1 MNQRNVLDPSTGAI
15 MVVGGGVAGVQ
26 SALDLAESGFE
37 VYLLE
42 KGPSLGGVMVQLD
55 KTFPT
60 NCDGCQGCR
69 AQHVGMAQLDETI
82 LVNDCSTCIV
92 SHKVLESGR
101 HLNVHV
107 LTMAELESIEGEAGH
122 FQVKVRRKK
131 RNLDWTTTPPTASFG
146 ENEII
151 TLNVGAVIL
160 APGFRV
166 VDPQIFGTFGY
177 GEYPNV
183 ISSLELEAILNPY
196 GPHQGWPLRP
206 SDNKPAKSIAWLQC
220 VGSRDLHEG
229 AHGYC
234 SSVCCM
240 YAIKEALAAKQY
252 DPDLDTAI
260 FFMDMRTFGKE
271 YEDYYTYAKDEAG
284 VRFIRS
290 RIHSIE
296 PAGAGSDNLRL
307 VYTDQNGV
315 TSDEVFDMVVLS
327 VGLESP
333 SDMQSLAGKLNIE
346 LDENGFA
353 AVGDFAPVETS
364 RPGIFAC
371 GACTGP
377 KDVPSS
383 IMEASA
389 ASALSAALLS
399 AARKAPLQSAVYPP
413 EDPIIFERPQVG
425 VFFCL
430 CGAEDGGAVD
440 LANVEAFAKGLPNV
454 VYVSGD
460 VATWGAEAQ
469 TTIAEA
475 IRENRVNRVVVAG
488 CSPRTHEKFFQET
501 MRKAGLNKYLLEFA
515 NFWYQDALVHADQPA
530 LATEKARD
538 LIRMAAAKAVLLE
551 PLADQEHRI
560 AQRAL
565 VVGGGVS
572 GMVAARSLADQGY
585 PVYLVEQSDQLGG
598 YALNLHKTWKGNE
611 VVPYVEGL
619 VQSVSSH
626 PNITLRLSSSLAHVE
641 GYVGN
646 FKSTVQNGSGTE
658 VVEHGVAILATGGK
672 EFQPLEY
679 LYGQDARILTH
690 QELDRRFKAMDP
702 GLRTIQTAVFIQCV
716 GSREPDRPYCSRVC
730 CTHSIESALE
740 LKRIN
745 LELKRI
751 KPDTP
756 DTDIYVFYRD
766 LRTYGDREKLYLEA
780 RRAGVMFF
788 RFSLEAKP
796 QVEAAD
802 GKLKVTVF
810 DSILQKNVSIIADLV
825 TLAPAILPNDV
836 KSVAKF
842 FEVPVGSEGFL
853 CEAHLK
859 MRPVDCDTDGVFLC
873 GLAHYPKSLDE
884 SIVQAMGAA
893 SRAAAFLAKDS
904 VRFTGAVAFTD
915 QFMCSSCGTCVSICP
930 FSAAGFND
938 KGKADISPALCRS
951 CGLCVASCRSG
962 AIHLR
967 GSDDAQIYAMIESI

>member
-1 MNQRNVLDPSTGAI
+1 MNQRSVLDPSTGAI
-15 MVVGGGVAGVQ
+15 LVVGGGVAGVQ

-37 VYLLE
+37 VYLVE

-82 LVNDCSTCIV
+82 PVSDCSTCIV
-92 SHKVLESGR
+92 SHKVVESGR
-101 HLNVHV
+101 HLDVHI
-107 LTMAELESIEGEAGH
+107 LTMAELESVEGEAGN
-122 FQVKVRRKK
+122 FQVKVRRKM

-146 ENEII
+146 DDEII
-151 TLNVGAVIL
+151 ALTVGAIIL

-166 VDPQIFGTFGY
+166 VDPQIFDTFGY

-183 ISSLELEAILNPY
+183 ISSLEFEGILSPY
-196 GPHQGWPLRP
+196 GPHQGLPLRP
-206 SDNKPAKSIAWLQC
+206 SDGKPAKKIAWLQC

-240 YAIKEALAAKQY
+240 YAIKEALAAKQH

-271 YEDYYTYAKDEAG
+271 YEDYYNHAKNEAG

-290 RIHSIE
+290 RIHTVQ
-296 PAGAGSDNLRL
+296 PAGAGSDHLRM
-307 VYTDQNGV
+307 VYTDENGV
-315 TSDEVFDMVVLS
+315 PGDEAFDMVVLS

-333 SDMQSLAGKLNIE
+333 SDMRSLADKLSIE
-346 LDENGFA
+346 LDANGFA
-353 AVGDFAPVETS
+353 AVGDFTPVETS
-364 RPGIFAC
+364 RRGIFAC

-383 IMEASA
+383 ITEASA
-389 ASALSAALLS
+389 ASAASAAMLSAS
-399 AARKAPLQSAVYPP
+399 RKAIPQSSGYPP
-413 EDPIIFERPQVG
+413 EDPIIFERPRVG

-430 CGAEDGGAVD
+430 CGSEGGGAVD
-440 LANVEAFAKGLPNV
+440 LASVEAFVKGLPNV
-454 VYVSGD
+454 VHVSGE
-460 VATWGAEAQ
+460 VGTCGADAQ
-469 TTIAEA
+469 TAIADA
-475 IRENRVNRVVVAG
+475 IREHRVNRVVVAG

-501 MRKAGLNKYLLEFA
+501 LRKAGLNKYLLEFA
-515 NFWYQDALVHADQPA
+515 NIWFQDAWVHADQPA

-551 PLADQEHRI
+551 PLADQEQNI
-560 AQRAL
+560 VQRAL

-572 GMVAARSLADQGY
+572 GMVAARSLADQGF
-585 PVYLVEQSDQLGG
+585 PVCLVEQSSQLGG
-598 YALNLHKTWKGNE
+598 YALNLHKTWRGND
-611 VVPYVEGL
+611 VVPYVEAL

-626 PNITLRLSSSLAHVE
+626 PNITVRLSSSVTHVE

-646 FKSTVQNGSGTE
+646 FKSTIQNGAAAE
-658 VVEHGVAILATGGK
+658 VAEHGVAILATGGK
-672 EFQPLEY
+672 EFQPVEY
-679 LYGQDARILTH
+679 LYGRDARILTH
-690 QELDRRFKAMDP
+690 QELDRRFKAKDP
-702 GLRTIQTAVFIQCV
+702 SLWTIQSAAFIQCV

-745 LELKRI
+745 
-751 KPDTP
+751 PDA
-756 DTDIYVFYRD
+756 DIYVFYRD
-766 LRTYGDREKLYLEA
+766 MRTYGDREKLYTEA
-780 RRAGVMFF
+780 RKAGVMFF

-796 QVEAAD
+796 QVEVAD

-810 DSILQKNVSIIADLV
+810 DSILQRNVSIVADLV
-825 TLAPAILPNDV
+825 TLATAILPNDV
-836 KSVAKF
+836 KSLAKF

-873 GLAHYPKSLDE
+873 GLAHYPKSVGE
-884 SIVQAMGAA
+884 SIAQAMGAA
-893 SRAAAFLAKDS
+893 SRAATFLAKDS
-904 VRFTGAVAFTD
+904 VRFSGAVAFTD
-915 QFMCSSCGTCVSICP
+915 QLMCSSCGTCVSICP

-938 KGKADISPALCRS
+938 KGKADINPALCRS

-962 AIHLR
+962 AIRLR
-967 GSDDAQIYAMIESI
+967 GYDDAQIYAMIESI